1 MEEILEVGLTFEEPV
16 VLTELLVIVDK
27 GVTLEPV
34 AVLIFSTVAFGDF
47 VIASVVL
54 EEIVED
60 NEVFDVSEDE
70 MVDNG
75 VLDGVVEEAMLVT
88 VEDLTAASEVMMD
101 AVVVE
106 VGDVLH

>member
-27 GVTLEPV
+27 GVTLESV